1 MSNEK
6 FELNEKLEQLETAAL
21 ENVDE
26 VAPIESNEEK
36 LETSECV
43 EEPQVEMSTCT
54 CMNSC
59 GSNYSRGDCVCMN
72 NCGNN
77 YSKG

>member
-6 FELNEKLEQLETAAL
+6 LELNEKLEQIEAAAL
-21 ENVDE
+21 ENIDE

-36 LETSECV
+36 IETLESV
-43 EEPQVEMSTCT
+43 AEPQVEMSTCICT
-54 CMNSC
+54 NSC
-59 GSNYSRGDCVCMN
+59 GNNYSRGDCICTN

-77 YSKG
+77 YSRG